1 MPSYQFVTYETYNL
15 ADSADVFNEAM
26 RVPGYCNHVQHP
38 QPPTIVYGDSPFD
51 ILKDL
56 QAKAEGKATTH
67 YQTNK
72 AGERVEVTRRMRPEQ
87 NVLLSGV
94 ISIPRD
100 WDEENPDMAKACLV
114 DAVKEL
120 KRRYG
125 SNLRGALIHND
136 ESNRHIHFYVYDDS
150 LKLEKVCTA
159 TAAEVAID
167 RGKKK
172 ETGPERYKARSK
184 ALVTFQDEWFN
195 NVFAAYGFARL
206 GPKRRRESRSVA
218 LANRMER
225 ETTARQNF
233 DTKKIQR
240 VMSKAVAGISGVM
253 MMQEIRHRAL
263 QNTMSEEAKLRHQ
276 NDLVRA
282 AVAAGHEQT
291 LSSIG
296 L

>member
-1 MPSYQFVTYETYNL
+1 MPSYQFVTYETYN
-15 ADSADVFNEAM
+15 AARASDIANEAM
-26 RVPGYCNHVQHP
+26 RVPGFCNHVKNP
-38 QPPTIVYGDSPFD
+38 EPPTIIYGMNPHD
-51 ILKDL
+51 IFADL
-56 QAKAEGKATTH
+56 QTKIAGKTKTH

-72 AGERVEVTRRMRPEQ
+72 AGERVEVTRKMRSDAH
-87 NVLLSGV
+87 VLLSGV

-100 WDEENPDMAKACLV
+100 WDEANPDMAKACLV

-125 SNLRGALIHND
+125 QNLRGALIHND
-136 ESNRHIHFYVYDDS
+136 ESNRHIHFYAYDDS
-150 LKLEKVCTA
+150 LDLAKVCTA
-159 TAAEVAID
+159 TAAENSVD
-167 RGKKK
+167 RAKKK

-184 ALVTFQDEWFN
+184 ALITFQDDWFN
-195 NVFAAYGFARL
+195 NVFSDYGFARL
-206 GPKRRRESRSVA
+206 GPKRRREPRSVA

-225 ETTARQNF
+225 EATARQNF
-233 DTKKIQR
+233 DTKKMQR
-240 VMSKAVAGISGVM
+240 VMSHAVAGISGVM

-263 QNTMSEEAKLRHQ
+263 QSTMTEDAKLRHQ

-282 AVAAGHEQT
+282 AVAAGHEPT

>member
-1 MPSYQFVTYETYNL
+1 
-15 ADSADVFNEAM
+15 
-26 RVPGYCNHVQHP
+26 
-38 QPPTIVYGDSPFD
+38 
-51 ILKDL
+51 L
-56 QAKAEGKATTH
+56 QTKIEGKTKTH
-67 YQTNK
+67 FQTNK
-72 AGERVEVTRRMRPEQ
+72 AGERVEVTRRMRPDAH
-87 NVLLSGV
+87 VIFSGV

-100 WDEENPDMAKACLV
+100 WDDENPDMAKACLA

-125 SNLRGALIHND
+125 KNLRGVLMHND
-136 ESNRHIHFYVYDDS
+136 ESNRHLHFYAYDDS
-150 LKLEKVCTA
+150 LDLEKVCTA

-167 RGKKK
+167 RSKKK
-172 ETGPERYKARSK
+172 ETGAERYKARSK
-184 ALVTFQDEWFN
+184 ALITYQDEWFN
-195 NVFAAYGFARL
+195 NVFADYGFARL
-206 GPKRRRESRSVA
+206 GPKRRRESRAVA

-225 ETTARQNF
+225 EATARQNF

-240 VMSKAVAGISGVM
+240 VMSDAVAGISGVM

-263 QNTMSEEAKLRHQ
+263 QNTMTEDAKLRHQ

-282 AVAAGHEQT
+282 AVAAGHEPT